1 MQVIDAATIALI
13 SSAAP
18 AAKDVVVTLLKA
30 IKSGDEASARAAT
43 EAALRLVF
51 EARQAVP
58 RGK

>member
-1 MQVIDAATIALI
+1 MDPATIALL

-18 AAKDVVVTLLKA
+18 AVKDVVVTLVKA
-30 IKSGDEASARAAT
+30 IQNADEASARKAT